1 MNLDIPGALQG
12 IALTL
17 RERIAPA
24 VEDGFASETA
34 RLAGMLL
41 TLNANWVDDAV
52 AIRVAENAAI
62 RTLFADAHTAC
73 QDRNLADALAQA
85 ADSHDPGL
93 RISELD
99 RESNRLRALMRDLH
113 ANADARSD
121 ASATAISQRIW
132 RLLDRFEAARAPRG

>member
-1 MNLDIPGALQG
+1 MNLDIPAALQG

-24 VEDGFASETA
+24 VEDSFASETA

-62 RTLFADAHTAC
+62 RELFVDAHGECA
-73 QDRNLADALAQA
+73 DSKLAGALATA
-85 ADSHDPGL
+85 ASSVDPGL

-99 RESNRLRALMRDLH
+99 RENSRLRALTQRLH
-113 ANADARSD
+113 EWTDVRGGNAG
-121 ASATAISQRIW
+121 TALSQRIW
-132 RLLDRFEAARAPRG
+132 RLLSQFEADRAPRG